1 MINGQAATASSPTG
15 TSSLDAKKEASRDGA
30 PPVELINGDGL
41 CGLLKD
47 FSLGVETVIRPVED
61 IQLDLDFF
69 NQF

>member
-1 MINGQAATASSPTG
+1 MVNGQAATAGSPTG
-15 TSSLDAKKEASRDGA
+15 TFSLDAKKETSRDGA

-47 FSLGVETVIRPVED
+47 FSLGVETVIRRVED

>member
-1 MINGQAATASSPTG
+1 MVNGQAATVSSPTG
-15 TSSLDAKKEASRDGA
+15 TFSLDAKKEASRDGA